1 MSGNCCVLPQIASPA
16 SLPVYRL
23 RPQGSNRFAVLFDPE
38 QAGVSLV
45 ACFEIFDPGG
55 STPPNLHGRAIEF
68 FYVIA
73 GEGEAYCDGKR
84 TAIAAGDMLLIP
96 ATGLHEIRNT
106 HQDQRLYVLTLMIP
120 NEAFIELIR
129 SGIPDRL
136 DAADLAVLQQLRT
149 IPQVPASAR
158 VAAAIA

>member
-23 RPQGSNRFAVLFDPE
+23 RPNGSNRFAVLFDPE
-38 QAGVSLV
+38 QAGISLV

-55 STPPNLHGRAIEF
+55 ATPPNLHGRAIEF

-73 GEGEAYCDGKR
+73 GEGEAHCDGKQV
-84 TAIAAGDMLLIP
+84 AIAAGDMLLIP
-96 ATGLHEIRNT
+96 PTGLHEIRNT
-106 HQDQRLYVLTLMIP
+106 SHQQRLYVLTLMIP

-129 SGIPDRL
+129 GGIPDRL
-136 DAADLAVLQQLRT
+136 DELDLAVLTSLRT
-149 IPQVPASAR
+149 LPIHLSPLGKAV
-158 VAAAIA
+158 AIA